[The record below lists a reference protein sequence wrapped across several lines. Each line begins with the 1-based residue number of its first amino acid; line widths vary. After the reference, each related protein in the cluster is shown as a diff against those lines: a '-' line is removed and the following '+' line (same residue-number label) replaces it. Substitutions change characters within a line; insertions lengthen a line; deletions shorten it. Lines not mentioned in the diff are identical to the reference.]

1 MTQNSDDI
9 LIDNWGR
16 QVNYLRIAVTDRCNL
31 RCFYCMPE
39 EGINYLP
46 KKELLTYEELLR
58 VAKIVSEL
66 GVNKIRLT
74 GGEPFIRRDFI
85 NFIDQ
90 LNQISGIDSIHI
102 TTNGVLTY
110 KYLDDLK
117 RVGIKSVN
125 LSIDTLDRD
134 KFNRITRRDELPNV
148 LKTLDGLLERDIL
161 TKINM
166 VVMAE
171 HNIDDIIPMVELAQ
185 SKPIEVRYIEEMP
198 FNGDGSHTV
207 TLNWNHERI
216 LQTIRDKYP
225 NIETIKHE
233 FNSTSRR
240 YKIKD
245 FTGSFGIIPAFSRT
259 FCDTCNR
266 LRITSQGT
274 IKTCLYDDGVLDLKE
289 SMRSGASDQG
299 LKDLLKQVIGKRAK
313 NGFEAEKNRTTKSI
327 HESMSTIGG

>member
-1 MTQNSDDI
+1 MNNSEDI

-16 QVNYLRIAVTDRCNL
+16 KVNYLRIAVTDRCNL

-58 VAKIVSEL
+58 LASVVSEL

-85 NFIDQ
+85 SFLDQ
-90 LNQISGIDSIHI
+90 LNNISGIDSIHL

-117 RVGIKSVN
+117 AVGIKSVN
-125 LSIDTLDRD
+125 LSIDTLDRE
-134 KFNRITRRDELPNV
+134 KFKRITRRDELPKV
-148 LKTLDGLLERDIL
+148 LKTLGGLLERDIL

-171 HNIDDIIPMVELAQ
+171 HNVDDIIPMAELSQ

-198 FNGDGSHTV
+198 FNGDGTHNVPLS
-207 TLNWNHERI
+207 WDHEKI
-216 LQTIRDKYP
+216 LQTIKDKYP
-225 NIETIKHE
+225 NIDPLEHE
-233 FNSTSRR
+233 FNSTSKRFQIEGF
-240 YKIKD
+240 K
-245 FTGSFGIIPAFSRT
+245 GSFGIIPAFSRT

-266 LRITSQGT
+266 LRVTSQGT

-289 SMRSGASDQG
+289 HLRNGASDEKIK
-299 LKDLLKQVIGKRAK
+299 LLLKTVIGKRAK
-313 NGFEAEKNRTTKSI
+313 DGFEAEAKRKATSI
-327 HESMSTIGG
+327 GESMSTIGG